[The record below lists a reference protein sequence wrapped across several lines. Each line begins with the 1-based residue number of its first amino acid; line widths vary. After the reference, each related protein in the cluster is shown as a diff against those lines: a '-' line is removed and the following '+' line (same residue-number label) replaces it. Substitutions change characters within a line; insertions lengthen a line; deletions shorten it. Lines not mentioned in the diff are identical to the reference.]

1 MVCKLRLDS
10 LEFCNI
16 CAHATEFVLNN
27 CHVFAQRDHRREQ
40 RAAHRDDDSGRNAEH
55 PFRELIVHLLRL
67 GILRLD
73 RGALRMNLRKLRGI
87 LRDVVGVVGTRRER

>member
-16 CAHATEFVLNN
+16 CAHATELVLYN
-27 CHVFAQRDHRREQ
+27 CHVFAQSDDSRKQ
-40 RAAHRDDDSGRNAEH
+40 RTAHRDDHSRRDAEH
-55 PFRELIVHLLRL
+55 PFRKLIVHLLCL
-67 GILRLD
+67 GILRFD
-73 RGALRMNLRKLRGI
+73 RGALCVNLCELRGI